1 MTDRPNDGCEPALAD
16 DAPSRLTPLFLALG
30 PLVALVTGWIALEVW
45 QLSTPASV
53 VAAVTAWCAVWW
65 LTEPVPIPVTS
76 LLPMALLPLGGALT
90 PTQVAQSY
98 GSPLILLLMGGF
110 MLSGALAK
118 SGAHRRLAL
127 VMIHACAKLGQRG
140 LVLGFMLAAAFL
152 SMWISNT
159 ATTLMLLP
167 VALAV
172 LEDKRFVPLTIPLLL
187 GIAYSASL
195 GGTGTPIGTPPNL
208 VYMQVV
214 NDQFGTTT
222 SFPLWMSWGL
232 PVVLIMLPLMFLWL
246 TRRVASGALPAMERP
261 GAWQVAEKR
270 VMIVFVITA
279 ALWMTRTAPF
289 GGWQAALDLP
299 YANDAAVAML
309 AVVALCC
316 IPSGKR
322 DANGN
327 RTAER
332 LLDWETA
339 GRIPWG
345 VLILFAGGITIARG
359 FIETGLSDAVA
370 TQLTALA
377 TLPPWLMVLSIA
389 LGVTFL
395 TEMTSNTATSSL
407 LMPVL
412 AATAIASEVP
422 PELLMVPAAISASC
436 AFMLPVATAPN
447 AVIYGSGR
455 VPIRTMAAEGFVMNL
470 IGAAVITAVVVVRFG

>member
-1 MTDRPNDGCEPALAD
+1 MTDRPNDGCDPESAD
-16 DAPSRLTPLFLALG
+16 NAPSRLMPVFLALG
-30 PLVALVTGWIALEVW
+30 PLLGLSIGALGVTSWGLE
-45 QLSTPASV
+45 TPAAV

-118 SGAHRRLAL
+118 SGGHRRLAL
-127 VMIHACAKLGQRG
+127 IMIHACSKLGQRG

-187 GIAYSASL
+187 GVAYSASL

-208 VYMQVV
+208 IYMQVAQ
-214 NDQFGTTT
+214 DQFGTAP
-222 SFPLWMSWGL
+222 SFPQWMSWGV
-232 PVVLIMLPLMFLWL
+232 PVVVLVLPLMFLWL
-246 TRRVASGALPAMERP
+246 TRNVARGPLPDLERP
-261 GAWQVAEKR
+261 GAWTVPEIR
-270 VMIVFVITA
+270 VLTVFAITA
-279 ALWMTRTAPF
+279 LLWMTRTAPF
-289 GGWQAALDLP
+289 GGWQTALDLP
-299 YANDAAVAML
+299 YANDAAVALL
-309 AVVALCC
+309 AVVALCV
-316 IPSGKR
+316 IPDGRKDSRG
-322 DANGN
+322 G
-327 RTAER
+327 R

-339 GRIPWG
+339 GNIPWG

-359 FIETGLSDAVA
+359 FMETGLSDAMA
-370 TQLTALA
+370 TQLAVLG
-377 TLPPWLMVLSIA
+377 TLPPWLMVLSLC

-395 TEMTSNTATSSL
+395 TEVTSNTATASL

-412 AATAIASEVP
+412 AATAVAADLP
-422 PELLMVPAAISASC
+422 PALLMVPAAISASC

-447 AVIYGSGR
+447 AVIYGSGK
-455 VPIRTMAAEGFVMNL
+455 VPIRRMASEGFVMNL
-470 IGAAVITAVVVVRFG
+470 IAATVITATIVVRFG

>member
-1 MTDRPNDGCEPALAD
+1 M
-16 DAPSRLTPLFLALG
+16 ALG
-30 PLVALVTGWIALEVW
+30 PVAALVVGVLGVTSWSLA
-45 QLSTPASV
+45 TPAAV

-90 PTQVAQSY
+90 PTPVAQSY
-98 GSPLILLLMGGF
+98 GSPLILLLLGGF

-127 VMIHACAKLGQRG
+127 VMIHACARLGQRG

-214 NDQFGTTT
+214 QDQFGTAT
-222 SFPLWMSWGL
+222 SFPQWMSWGV
-232 PVVLIMLPLMFLWL
+232 PVVVLVLPLMFLWL
-246 TRRVASGALPAMERP
+246 TRRVERGPLPELERP
-261 GAWQVAEKR
+261 GAWTVPEIR
-270 VMIVFVITA
+270 VMAVFAVTA
-279 ALWMTRTAPF
+279 LLWMTRTAPF

-299 YANDAAVAML
+299 YANDAAVALL

-316 IPSGKR
+316 LPSGKR
-322 DANGN
+322 DETG
-327 RTAER
+327 RTTGER

-339 GRIPWG
+339 GAIPWG
-345 VLILFAGGITIARG
+345 VLILFAGGIAIARG

-377 TLPPWLMVLSIA
+377 TLPPWTMVLCIA

-412 AATAIASEVP
+412 AATAVASDVP
-422 PELLMVPAAISASC
+422 PELLMIPAAISASC

-455 VPIRTMAAEGFVMNL
+455 VPIRRMAAEGLVINL
-470 IGAAVITAVVVVRFG
+470 IAATAITVVVSLRFA

>member
-1 MTDRPNDGCEPALAD
+1 MTDDTAALP
-16 DAPSRLTPLFLALG
+16 PSPSGALTPVFLALG
-30 PLVALVTGWIALEVW
+30 PLAGLIFGGLSV
-45 QLSTPASV
+45 QLWGLAVPAAA

-76 LLPMALLPLGGALT
+76 LLPMALLPIFGALT
-90 PTQVAQSY
+90 PTEVAQSY

-118 SGAHRRLAL
+118 SGAHKRLAL
-127 VMIHACAKLGQRG
+127 AMIHACSKLGQRG

-214 NDQFGTTT
+214 QDQFGTST
-222 SFPLWMSWGL
+222 SFPLWMSWGI
-232 PVVLIMLPLMFLWL
+232 PVVGLVLPLIFLWL
-246 TRRVASGALPAMERP
+246 TRRVTRGRLPELERP
-261 GAWQVAEKR
+261 GAWTTPEIR
-270 VMIVFVITA
+270 VMSVFAVTA
-279 ALWMTRTAPF
+279 LLWMTRTAPF

-316 IPSGKR
+316 IPDGRR
-322 DANGN
+322 DG
-327 RTAER
+327 RGGR
-332 LLDWETA
+332 LLDWDTA

-359 FIETGLSDAVA
+359 FIETGLSDAMA

-377 TLPPWLMVLSIA
+377 SLPPWIMVLCIA

-455 VPIRTMAAEGFVMNL
+455 VPIRTMAAEGLVINL
-470 IGAAVITAVVVVRFG
+470 IAAIVITGVVVIRFS

>member
-1 MTDRPNDGCEPALAD
+1 LSEHAANTP
-16 DAPSRLTPLFLALG
+16 PSRLTPFFLLLG
-30 PLVALVTGWIALEVW
+30 PLAALAVGAIGLSAWDLAL
-45 QLSTPASV
+45 PAAV

-76 LLPMALLPLGGALT
+76 LLPMALLPIGGALT

-127 VMIHACAKLGQRG
+127 AMIHACSRLGRRG

-167 VALAV
+167 VAMAV
-172 LEDKRFVPLTIPLLL
+172 LEDKRFASLTIPLLL

-214 NDQFGTTT
+214 QDQFETTT
-222 SFPLWMSWGL
+222 SFPMWMSWGV
-232 PVVLIMLPLMFLWL
+232 PVVVLVLPLMFLWL
-246 TRRVASGALPAMERP
+246 TRRIESGGLPLLEGP
-261 GAWQVAEKR
+261 GPWQPAEKR
-270 VMIVFVITA
+270 VMIVFAVTA
-279 ALWMTRTAPF
+279 LLWMTRTAPF
-289 GGWQAALDLP
+289 GGWQTALDLP

-316 IPSGKR
+316 IPE
-322 DANGN
+322 GN
-327 RTAER
+327 KQGRGAR

-339 GRIPWG
+339 GSIPWG

-370 TQLTALA
+370 AQLTALA

-395 TEMTSNTATSSL
+395 TEMTSNTATGSL

-412 AATAIASEVP
+412 AATAIASEVA

-455 VPIRTMAAEGFVMNL
+455 VPIRRMAGEGLILNL
-470 IGAAVITAVVVVRFG
+470 IAAMVITGVVVVRFG

>member
-1 MTDRPNDGCEPALAD
+1 VTEQAATP
-16 DAPSRLTPLFLALG
+16 PSRLTPFFLALG
-30 PLVALVTGWIALEVW
+30 PLAALAVGGLGLTAWGL
-45 QLSTPASV
+45 PAPAAV

-127 VMIHACAKLGQRG
+127 AMIRACARLGQRG

-214 NDQFGTTT
+214 QDQFGTTT
-222 SFPLWMSWGL
+222 SFPLWMSWGV
-232 PVVLIMLPLMFLWL
+232 PVVVLVLPLMFLWL
-246 TRRVASGALPAMERP
+246 TRSVTSGALPELERP
-261 GAWQVAEKR
+261 GAWTTAEKR
-270 VMIVFVITA
+270 VMGVFAVTA
-279 ALWMTRTAPF
+279 GLWMTRTAPF

-316 IPSGKR
+316 IPDGKKDGR
-322 DANGN
+322 GG
-327 RTAER
+327 R

-339 GRIPWG
+339 GSIPWG

-359 FIETGLSDAVA
+359 FMETGLSDVLA

-377 TLPPWLMVLSIA
+377 TLPPWLMVLCIA

-395 TEMTSNTATSSL
+395 TEMTSNTATGSL

-412 AATAIASEVP
+412 AATAIASDLP

-455 VPIRTMAAEGFVMNL
+455 VPIRRMAGEGFVVNL
-470 IGAAVITAVVVVRFG
+470 IAAVVITGVVMLRFG

>member
-1 MTDRPNDGCEPALAD
+1 M
-16 DAPSRLTPLFLALG
+16 ALG
-30 PLVALVTGWIALEVW
+30 PVAALVVGVLGVTSWSLA
-45 QLSTPASV
+45 TPAAV

-90 PTQVAQSY
+90 PTHVAQSY
-98 GSPLILLLMGGF
+98 GSPLILLLLGGF

-127 VMIHACAKLGQRG
+127 VMIHACARLGQRG

-214 NDQFGTTT
+214 QDQFGTAT
-222 SFPLWMSWGL
+222 SFPQWMSWGV
-232 PVVLIMLPLMFLWL
+232 PVVVLVLPLMFLWL
-246 TRRVASGALPAMERP
+246 TRRVERGPLPELERP
-261 GAWQVAEKR
+261 GAWTVPEIR
-270 VMIVFVITA
+270 VMAVFAVTA
-279 ALWMTRTAPF
+279 LLWMTRTAPF

-299 YANDAAVAML
+299 YANDAAVALL

-316 IPSGKR
+316 LPSGKR
-322 DANGN
+322 DETG
-327 RTAER
+327 RTTGER

-339 GRIPWG
+339 GAIPWG
-345 VLILFAGGITIARG
+345 VLILFAGGIAIARG

-377 TLPPWLMVLSIA
+377 TLPPWTMVLCIA

-412 AATAIASEVP
+412 AATAVASDVP
-422 PELLMVPAAISASC
+422 PELLMIPAAISASC

-455 VPIRTMAAEGFVMNL
+455 VPIRRMAAEGLVINL
-470 IGAAVITAVVVVRFG
+470 IAATAITVVVSLRFA